1 MKETLKEQL
10 SCYRN
15 APRRSVSL
23 LKVTSHFIKKKK
35 TTKEKR
41 LRLKDLSCQRLKD
54 VLEET
59 LTTQGLT
66 LTFDF

>member
-23 LKVTSHFIKKKK
+23 LKVTSHFIKKKNYQREK
-35 TTKEKR
+35 TKTKR
-41 LRLKDLSCQRLKD
+41 LVMSKTKRRS
-54 VLEET
+54 
-59 LTTQGLT
+59 
-66 LTFDF
+66 